1 MNFEAYFSM
10 LQNAAQQVDHE
21 NRANKH
27 PVKRVINYLDLTP
40 DEFEELSSPPS
51 VAELS
56 ISKAQAKP
64 PFRPCEDM
72 QDLNTLHVP
81 YELFI
86 KLPLQ
91 VKTLIC
97 EAQKA
102 EDGNQ
107 PCKVHFQDVYGTT
120 SDDLAPDITSMEQSF
135 YETEGAEDAA
145 PDDSVEDDQQL
156 LAHLTCHKELP
167 PSDIWHVLASQQY
180 KQEKQVMQC
189 SAIANKPKKSITIDG
204 IVYTANVHNIE
215 YLISK
220 HCADKQETSLVD
232 CGAKGGMA
240 GDDASDGCW
249 KGRMLCH
256 SQWH

>member
-21 NRANKH
+21 NQANKR

-64 PFRPCEDM
+64 PPRPREDV
-72 QDLNTLHVP
+72 QDPNTLHVS

-86 KLPLQ
+86 KLPPR

-97 EAQKA
+97 DTQNA
-102 EDGNQ
+102 EGGNQ
-107 PCKVHFQDVYGTT
+107 PRKVHFQDVYGTM

-135 YETEGAEDAA
+135 YETGGTEDAA
-145 PDDSVEDDQQL
+145 PDDNVEDDQQL
-156 LAHLTCHKELP
+156 LAHLTHCKELP
-167 PSDIWHVLASQQY
+167 PSDIRRVLASQQY
-180 KQEKQVMQC
+180 KQEKQVMQR

-204 IVYTANVHNIE
+204 IVYTANVHTLNIRLASIM
-215 YLISK
+215 LISK
-220 HCADKQETSLVD
+220 KLLLLIVEPMAVWLV
-232 CGAKGGMA
+232 MT
-240 GDDASDGCW
+240 
-249 KGRMLCH
+249 
-256 SQWH
+256 